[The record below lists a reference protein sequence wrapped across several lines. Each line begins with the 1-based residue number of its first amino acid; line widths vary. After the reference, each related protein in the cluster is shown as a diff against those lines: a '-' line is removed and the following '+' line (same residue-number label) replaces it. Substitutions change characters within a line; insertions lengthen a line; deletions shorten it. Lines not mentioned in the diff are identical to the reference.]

1 MVSVEE
7 DIVGL
12 EIGNDS
18 AIVAEPSSDDP
29 ASYRMCE
36 VLSGWVSLLA
46 TLHVLRRK
54 HDDAKV

>member
-1 MVSVEE
+1 MEE